1 LNKGN
6 CKYLCIVGLLM
17 SQSAYSAT
25 GILEDFSNSIN
36 ADNFNQTE
44 KVVALDTANQKL
56 ILSSGASSTSQIW
69 LSNLLSLNN
78 PGVTSL
84 GADLTVT
91 NLTLGESTTQQASVT
106 IAGTFYNSDSA
117 TASTSMGEVWVNV
130 SLGDRGNGLEAWYE
144 VQVST
149 SDNWSTSTVN
159 QGTIGTIVLD
169 KSHSVLISYDGDKTF
184 SFTLDGGAPLTF
196 VGPNKIGAPYNNRQ
210 AVRTRLLFG
219 EDNSTPNDTSDG
231 GTSDGS
237 AATISG
243 TVDNVMSDGALVD
256 AFAAASIDQGI
267 WGSDEFSTKVVNGK
281 LDLIAKSGG
290 TSTQRTSISLK
301 NPDINFLGAKV
312 TLLSTSTQTD
322 TARVRARVGGYWYN
336 DTLDGNGLEGEIFS
350 SFIIE
355 RAEGVLQATVG
366 VFRCGDANCDTGT
379 EPFWEKLGTT
389 IAMDTAYE
397 ISIEKTASS
406 LVYRMGGEIVY
417 THDITTQIYPSKDN
431 YKMVR
436 AEIRDDVGEAHARFD
451 DITTDGF
458 ADPSPA
464 STGATSTGGSS
475 GGGSFNPFL
484 PLVLW
489 LVYMGIMSR
498 SRRI

>member
-1 LNKGN
+1 LNRKN
-6 CKYLCIVGLLM
+6 YKYLCIVGLLM

-25 GILEDFSNSIN
+25 GIIEDFSNSIN
-36 ADNFNQTE
+36 VDKFNAAERVIT
-44 KVVALDTANQKL
+44 LDTANQNL

-69 LSNLLSLNN
+69 VWNRLQMKN

-106 IAGTFYNSDSA
+106 IAGNFYNSDSA

-144 VQVST
+144 VLEST
-149 SDNWSTSTVN
+149 SDDWSTRTVN
-159 QGTIGTIVLD
+159 QGTIDTIALD
-169 KSHSVLISYDGDKTF
+169 TIYVVLISYDGDKTF
-184 SFTLDGGAPLTF
+184 SFTLDGGAPVTF
-196 VGPNKIGAPYNNRQ
+196 VGPNKVGPRYENDQN
-210 AVRTRLLFG
+210 VRTRLVFG
-219 EDNSTPNDTSDG
+219 EDNSTPNDNSDG

-243 TVDNVMSDGALVD
+243 TVDNVMSDGVLVD

-267 WGSDEFSTKVVNGK
+267 WDADEFSTKVVNGK
-281 LDLIAKSGG
+281 LDLIAKSRG
-290 TSTQRTSISLK
+290 TSTQTNSISLK
-301 NPDINFLGAKV
+301 SPDINFLGAKV
-312 TLLSTSTQTD
+312 TLLSSSTQTD
-322 TARVRARVGGYWYN
+322 TARVRARVRGNWYN
-336 DTLDGNGLEGEIFS
+336 DTLDGNAVANGEEGEIWSNFD
-350 SFIIE
+350 IE
-355 RAEGVLQATVG
+355 RRSGVLRATVG
-366 VFRCGDANCDTGT
+366 AWRCADANCDTGT
-379 EPFWEKLGTT
+379 DAFWEILGTT

-406 LVYRMGGEIVY
+406 LVYRMDGQIVY
-417 THDITTQIYPSKDN
+417 THDITTQIYPSKN
-431 YKMVR
+431 YYKMVS
-436 AEIRDDVGEAHARFD
+436 AQIRDDAGEAHARFD

-458 ADPSPA
+458 ADPTPA
-464 STGATSTGGSS
+464 STGGSS

-489 LVYMGIMSR
+489 LVYMGIMRR